1 MKKCLFITAAVLLSG
16 CAPQKP
22 INSVVTPAVQPAPI
36 EQPQMLA
43 PTPAPAAEGDTAV
56 RIQECKKELAALKD
70 FSPRSYEKYQAEFD
84 AISFKTQK
92 YIRVQDQLSDEIN
105 NLVKPK
111 YQFAIRD
118 FCFRVKNSLS
128 TAIIN
133 QMK

>member
-1 MKKCLFITAAVLLSG
+1 MKKCLFITVAVLLSG

-22 INSVVTPAVQPAPI
+22 INSVVTPSLPV
-36 EQPQMLA
+36 EQPQVVA
-43 PTPAPAAEGDTAV
+43 PTPAPAPESDNAV

-70 FSPRSYEKYQAEFD
+70 FSPRSYEKYQTEFD

-105 NLVKPK
+105 DLVKPK

-118 FCFRVKNSLS
+118 FCFRVKNTLS